1 MKTENSLIKNIK
13 TIAIVLLSGL
23 FLISF
28 TNNYKQKI
36 LDEGLTI
43 GQVAPLT
50 TLEMPNI
57 DNSMHTLE
65 KLKMKKGLL
74 VVFSCNTCP
83 FVVGSSNFAGW
94 EKQYNEIH
102 SISQSAEIGM
112 VLVNSNE
119 GKRAD
124 ADSFEAMQ
132 KHAKEIGYTMPYLL
146 DNNSEL
152 ADAFGAKSTPH
163 VYLLDKD
170 LKLVYKGA
178 IDNSWDPKR
187 TEEENNL
194 KNAIANVSKDEIVKV
209 NTTVAVGCSIKRV
222 IAKVR

>member
-1 MKTENSLIKNIK
+1 MKTIK

-23 FLISF
+23 FLLSF
-28 TNNYKQKI
+28 TNNSEQKI
-36 LDEGLTI
+36 LDEGLAI

-50 TLEMPNI
+50 TLEMSNI

-83 FVVGSSNFAGW
+83 FVVGSSDFAGW
-94 EKQYNEIH
+94 EKQYTEIH
-102 SISQSAEIGM
+102 VMSQKAEIGM
-112 VLVNSNE
+112 VLINSNE

-124 ADSFEAMQ
+124 VDSFEAMQ
-132 KHAKEIGYTMPYLL
+132 KHAKEASYTMPYLL
-146 DNNSEL
+146 DKNSEL
-152 ADAFGAKSTPH
+152 ANAFGAKSTPH

-187 TEEENNL
+187 TAEENNL
-194 KNAIANVSKDEIVKV
+194 KNAIANVSNDEIVKV
-209 NTTVAVGCSIKRV
+209 NTTAAVGCSIKR
-222 IAKVR
+222 IKK

>member
-1 MKTENSLIKNIK
+1 MKTKNSLMKNIK

-28 TNNYKQKI
+28 TNNYKQKT

-83 FVVGSSNFAGW
+83 FVVGSSDFVGW

-102 SISQSAEIGM
+102 AISQSAEIGM
-112 VLVNSNE
+112 VLINSNE

-124 ADSFEAMQ
+124 ADSFEEMLIHYKAT
-132 KHAKEIGYTMPYLL
+132 GYTMPYLL
-146 DNNSEL
+146 DKNSEL
-152 ADAFGAKSTPH
+152 ANAFGAKSTPH

-187 TEEENNL
+187 TAEENSL
-194 KNAIANVSKDEIVKV
+194 KNAISNVSNDEIVKV
-209 NTTVAVGCSIKRV
+209 NTTAAVGCSIKRV
-222 IAKVR
+222 KK

>member
-13 TIAIVLLSGL
+13 TISIVLLSVL
-23 FLISF
+23 FLLSF
-28 TNNYKQKI
+28 TNNSEHKK
-36 LDEGLTI
+36 LDEGLKI
-43 GQVAPLT
+43 GKVAPLT
-50 TLEMPNI
+50 AREMPNI

-102 SISQSAEIGM
+102 SMSSKAEIGM